1 MRRNCIS
8 HFVSKRCKK
17 KVLGGRDGEERLVWG
32 RWRVHTAGGD
42 DETGERTTVISDQ
55 GKNRRQIQ
63 RKNCWAK
70 QEMSCS
76 PTSGDTTE
84 SLWSARDKDKAD
96 KADGV
101 ISRAVRLRLPW
112 NLTETSR
119 IRATKTHYKLA
130 EDTATLSLLYC
141 LRTDN
146 RFCPAS
152 VYLFLFWQ
160 LKPDRKVGI
169 KRGAAGCFQSRLKM

>member
-17 KVLGGRDGEERLVWG
+17 KVLGGKDGEERLVWG

-42 DETGERTTVISDQ
+42 EETGERTIVISDQ

-63 RKNCWAK
+63 RKNLWAK
-70 QEMSCS
+70 QDMSCS
-76 PTSGDTTE
+76 PTAGDTTE

-96 KADGV
+96 KADVV

-112 NLTETSR
+112 NLTETSG
-119 IRATKTHYKLA
+119 IRATKTNLQISWRHS
-130 EDTATLSLLYC
+130 DSFSSLL
-141 LRTDN
+141 
-146 RFCPAS
+146 S
-152 VYLFLFWQ
+152 E
-160 LKPDRKVGI
+160 DRQQVLS
-169 KRGAAGCFQSRLKM
+169 C